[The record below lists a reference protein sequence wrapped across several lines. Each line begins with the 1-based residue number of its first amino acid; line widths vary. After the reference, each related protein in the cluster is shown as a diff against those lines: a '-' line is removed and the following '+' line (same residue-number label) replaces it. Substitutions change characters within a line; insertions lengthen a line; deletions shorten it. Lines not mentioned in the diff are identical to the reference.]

1 MSSFQMRCTEPAS
14 KMQTDYQPQRA
25 YGFSLLELMLA
36 MGVLAIVLAISIPT
50 YQGFVAESLLG
61 RVVQEMKQLELSI
74 ENHKLDTGAY
84 PATLDELGIS
94 LNDPWGN
101 PYQYLRIEGATPQEK
116 GHQRKDHSL
125 VPINSDFD
133 LYSLGEDG
141 SSSPPLTAANSKD
154 DIVRANNGGYYGYG
168 REY

>member
-1 MSSFQMRCTEPAS
+1 MRPSPMRSNEQAS
-14 KMQTDYQPQRA
+14 MMQTDHCPRRVR
-25 YGFSLLELMLA
+25 GFSLLELMLA
-36 MGVLAIVLAISIPT
+36 MGVLAIVVAIAVPT
-50 YQGFVAESLLG
+50 LQGFVTESTLG

-84 PATLDELGIS
+84 PASLDDLGIN

-101 PYQYLRIEGATPQEK
+101 PYQYLRIEGASPQEK
-116 GHQRKDHSL
+116 GSQRKDHSL
-125 VPINSDFD
+125 VPINSDYD

-141 SSSPPLTAANSKD
+141 ASAAPLTAASSRD